1 MNNNKSIL
9 YIVPTPIGNL
19 LDITNRAIHILSN
32 VDCIIAENI
41 KHTYFLLNHFSI
53 KKRHLYL
60 LNQYNE
66 YKQINYLL
74 AILKKN
80 KTMALVSNAGTP
92 LISDPGYKLVYEC
105 KKLNINVIPL
115 PGPCAAITAL
125 SASGLPTNKFCY
137 EGFLSSKRKKRI
149 KQLKSLLYEPRTII
163 VYESTH
169 RVIQLLEDIT
179 QVFND
184 NRYIV
189 LVKELTKIWENIYG
203 APVNKLIHHI
213 KNNNLNIKGEI
224 TLIIQGYSG
233 PKNIN
238 YTKALEIFIKLK
250 KLLPLNVS
258 LSIVKSIFKIK
269 RNILYKNFINFNKNK

>member
-1 MNNNKSIL
+1 MNNSKSIL

-19 LDITNRAIHILSN
+19 LDITNRAIYTLNN
-32 VDCIIAENI
+32 VDYIITENI
-41 KHTYFLLNHFSI
+41 KRTCFLLNHFSI

-74 AILKKN
+74 TVLKKN

-149 KQLKSLLYEPRTII
+149 KQLKLLLYEPRTII

-169 RVIQLLEDIT
+169 RIIELLEDII

-189 LVKELTKIWENIYG
+189 LAKELTKIWENIYG
-203 APVNKLIHHI
+203 APVNKLIHYI

-238 YTKALEIFIKLK
+238 YKKALEIFIKLK
-250 KLLPLNVS
+250 KLLPLNIS

-269 RNILYKNFINFNKNK
+269 RNTLYKNFINLNKK

>member
-1 MNNNKSIL
+1 MNNNKPIL

-19 LDITNRAIHILSN
+19 LDITNRAIYTLNN
-32 VDCIIAENI
+32 VDCIITENI
-41 KHTYFLLNHFSI
+41 KHTCFLLNHFSI
-53 KKRHLYL
+53 RNSNLYL

-74 AILKKN
+74 TILKKN

-92 LISDPGYKLVYEC
+92 LISDPGYKLVHEC

-149 KQLKSLLYEPRTII
+149 KQLKLLLYEPRTII

-169 RVIQLLEDIT
+169 RIIELLEDIT
-179 QVFND
+179 QVFDD

-189 LVKELTKIWENIYG
+189 LAKELTKIWENIYG
-203 APVNKLIHHI
+203 APVNKLINYI
-213 KNNNLNIKGEI
+213 KNNHLNIKGEI

-233 PKNIN
+233 PKNVN

-250 KLLPLNVS
+250 KLLPLDTS

>member
-19 LDITNRAIHILSN
+19 LDITNRAIYILNN
-32 VDCIIAENI
+32 VDYIITENI
-41 KHTYFLLNHFSI
+41 KHTCFLLNYFSI

-60 LNQYNE
+60 LNQHNE
-66 YKQINYLL
+66 YKQISYL
-74 AILKKN
+74 ITVLKKN

-105 KKLNINVIPL
+105 KKLNINVVPL

-149 KQLKSLLYEPRTII
+149 KQLKLLLYEPRTII

-169 RVIQLLEDIT
+169 RVIELLEDIV

-189 LVKELTKIWENIYG
+189 LAKELTKIWENIYG
-203 APVNKLIHHI
+203 APANKLIHHI

-233 PKNIN
+233 SKNIN
-238 YTKALEIFIKLK
+238 YIKALEIFIKLK
-250 KLLPLNVS
+250 KLLPLNIS

>member
-1 MNNNKSIL
+1 MSNSKSIL

-19 LDITNRAIHILSN
+19 LDITNRAIHTLSN
-32 VDCIIAENI
+32 VDYIITENI
-41 KHTYFLLNHFSI
+41 QHTCFLLNYFSI
-53 KKRHLYL
+53 RKCHLYL

-66 YKQINYLL
+66 YKQVNYLL
-74 AILKKN
+74 TVLKKN

-105 KKLNINVIPL
+105 KKLNIHVIPL

-125 SASGLPTNKFCY
+125 SASGLPANKFCY

-149 KQLKSLLYEPRTII
+149 KQLKLLLYEPRTII
-163 VYESTH
+163 IYESTH
-169 RVIQLLEDIT
+169 RLIELLEDIV

-189 LVKELTKIWENIYG
+189 LAKELTKIWENIYG

-213 KNNNLNIKGEI
+213 KNSNLNIKGEI

-233 PKNIN
+233 SKNIN
-238 YTKALEIFIKLK
+238 YIKALEIFIKLK

>member
-1 MNNNKSIL
+1 MNNSKSIL

-19 LDITNRAIHILSN
+19 LDITNRAIYTLNN
-32 VDCIIAENI
+32 VDYIITENI
-41 KHTYFLLNHFSI
+41 KHTCFLLNHFSI

-74 AILKKN
+74 TVLKKN

-92 LISDPGYKLVYEC
+92 LISDPGYKLVHEC
-105 KKLNINVIPL
+105 KKLNINVVPL

-149 KQLKSLLYEPRTII
+149 KQLKLLLYEPRTII
-163 VYESTH
+163 MYESTH
-169 RVIQLLEDIT
+169 RIIELLEDII

-189 LVKELTKIWENIYG
+189 LAKELTKIWENIYG
-203 APVNKLIHHI
+203 APVNKLIHYI

-238 YTKALEIFIKLK
+238 YIKALEIFIKLK
-250 KLLPLNVS
+250 KILPLNIS

-269 RNILYKNFINFNKNK
+269 RNTLYKNFINLNKK

>member
-1 MNNNKSIL
+1 MDNGKSIL

-19 LDITNRAIHILSN
+19 LDITNRAIYILKS
-32 VDCIIAENI
+32 VDFIVAENI
-41 KHTYFLLNHFSI
+41 KHTCFLLDRLYI
-53 KKRHLYL
+53 KKRHLYV

-66 YKQINYLL
+66 YKKINYLIS
-74 AILKKN
+74 ILKQD

-105 KKLNINVIPL
+105 KKLGINVTPL

-125 SASGLPTNKFCY
+125 SASGLPTNRFCY
-137 EGFLSSKRKKRI
+137 EGFLSSKRDKRI
-149 KQLKSLLYEPRTII
+149 KQLKSLLYERRTIL
-163 VYESTH
+163 VYESNH
-169 RVIQLLEDIT
+169 RLVELLEDIA
-179 QVFND
+179 QVFYD

-189 LVKELTKIWENIYG
+189 LAKELTKIWENIYG
-203 APVNKLIHHI
+203 APVNELINYI
-213 KNNNLNIKGEI
+213 KKNNLNIKGEI

-233 PKNIN
+233 SENIN
-238 YTKALEIFIKLK
+238 YIKALEIFIKLK

-269 RNILYKNFINFNKNK
+269 RNILYKNFLNKNK